1 MKGQRQNLGWCQGW
15 GRRSSP
21 ELVTNA
27 GRSGGVDWG
36 QADAGTAARARA
48 RALAWR
54 RRCGSGACA
63 GERAVPLQKKIR
75 VCSGAK
81 TPGCYIAFPKKLTPC
96 LENFLIPVFF
106 I

>member
-1 MKGQRQNLGWCQGW
+1 MPGAAAAWTGDRLMRARRRGRGLGLWRG
-15 GRRSSP
+15 G
-21 ELVTNA
+21 A
-27 GRSGGVDWG
+27 G
-36 QADAGTAARARA
+36 AAAARAPANGRF
-48 RALAWR
+48 
-54 RRCGSGACA
+54 RCK
-63 GERAVPLQKKIR
+63 RKF